1 MEQEPQTA
9 ARRGAS
15 RDGLAALAIVLLA
28 AALIAVVI
36 NNIV

>member
-1 MEQEPQTA
+1 MNEEPQRA
-9 ARRGAS
+9 ARSGAG

-36 NNIV
+36 NNFV

>member
-1 MEQEPQTA
+1 MNQEPQDA
-9 ARRGAS
+9 ARGGAG